1 MSGIPAALQNSMPRE
16 IIPTVVPTSLEDIAA
31 AKKRYGAFS
40 PALHID
46 ATDGVFAPNRTW
58 LPLSGEKLPEQGTTR
73 YEAHLMIDNPLSI
86 GVAFARAGATRIIGH
101 IEAFSNAE
109 NAQEAFDMWT
119 KAGAREVGVAILLDT
134 PLEDLMA
141 YMQLCD
147 FVHMM
152 TIAKVGKQGYKFD
165 ERSIARVAELH
176 ERYPETVISVDG
188 GETKDVVDDLSRA
201 GASRF
206 CIGSALTKAKD
217 PEKTY
222 AQLVKAASSQNAQG

>member
-1 MSGIPAALQNSMPRE
+1 MIE
-16 IIPTVVPTSLEDIAA
+16 IVPTVVPQSLEDVVA

-40 PALHID
+40 SALHID
-46 ATDGVFAPNRTW
+46 AADGTLALNRTW
-58 LPLSGEKLPEQGTTR
+58 LPLSGEKLPDAATSR

-86 GVAFARAGATRIIGH
+86 GVAFARAGAIRIIGH

-134 PLEDLMA
+134 PLEDLMP

-152 TIAKVGKQGYKFD
+152 TIAKIGKQGYKFD
-165 ERSIARVAELH
+165 DRSIARVQEVH
-176 ERYPETVISVDG
+176 GRYPQTTISVDG
-188 GETKDVVDDLSRA
+188 GETKDIVDDLARA

-206 CIGSALTKAKD
+206 CIGSALVKAKD
-217 PEKTY
+217 PQKAYT
-222 AQLVKAASSQNAQG
+222 QLTAAATV